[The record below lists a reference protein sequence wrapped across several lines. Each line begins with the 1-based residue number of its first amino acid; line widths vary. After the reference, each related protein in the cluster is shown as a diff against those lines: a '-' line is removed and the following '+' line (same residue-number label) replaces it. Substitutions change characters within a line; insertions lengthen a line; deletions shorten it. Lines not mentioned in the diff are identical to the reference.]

1 MMPDPPVADA
11 ALRAAVHGV
20 RGLLLDLDGVLVLA
34 ERPID
39 GAAEALSLL
48 DGRGLPYLIVTNTS
62 LVSRSTLSRIGAR
75 MGLQTPPERFQ
86 SALSATAAYCASRFA
101 GRGLYVLAT
110 DDALTE
116 FEGQLL
122 VGAADAD
129 AGAEVAAV
137 VLGDAVEQ
145 LTREALDRAFRLV
158 RDGAELIGMHRNKWW
173 VTPAGITLDAGAYL
187 AGLEYAT
194 DTRATVVGKPS
205 RAFFRMAADRLVRRA
220 GLARWWPTC
229 GPCGAGDG
237 RRRRVERHRRGAA
250 SGSADGLR
258 ANRQARRRGA
268 RGGCGGPAR
277 IPTRCRRRARSWRSR
292 ERWASAPQEATP
304 RKPWMRVGVTRT
316 TSSPGR
322 RCACRTRPRGRRPC
336 TSRRGASRSRGSP
349 RGRR

>member
-1 MMPDPPVADA
+1 MMPDAPVADA

-205 RAFFRMAADRLVRRA
+205 RAFFRMAADRLVGELASRDGGRRVGRAALVMVGDDVWSDIDGARRA
-220 GLARWWPTC
+220 GLRTVFVRTGKHGDVELTAAAA
-229 GPCGAGDG
+229 GP
-237 RRRRVERHRRGAA
+237 RGFRPDAVAA
-250 SGSADGLR
+250 SLLEVAR
-258 ANRQARRRGA
+258 ALA
-268 RGGCGGPAR
+268 
-277 IPTRCRRRARSWRSR
+277 
-292 ERWASAPQEATP
+292 
-304 RKPWMRVGVTRT
+304 
-316 TSSPGR
+316 
-322 RCACRTRPRGRRPC
+322 
-336 TSRRGASRSRGSP
+336 
-349 RGRR
+349 

>member
-11 ALRAAVHGV
+11 ALRAAVHGI

-62 LVSRSTLSRIGAR
+62 LVSRATLSRIGAR

-86 SALSATAAYCASRFA
+86 SALSATAAYCASQFA

-205 RAFFRMAADRLVRRA
+205 RAFFRMAADRLSGELALRDGGRRVGRAALAMVGDDVWSDIDGARRA
-220 GLARWWPTC
+220 GLRTVFVRTGKHGDAELAAAAA
-229 GPCGAGDG
+229 GP
-237 RRRRVERHRRGAA
+237 RGFRPDAVAA
-250 SGSADGLR
+250 SLLEVAR
-258 ANRQARRRGA
+258 ALG
-268 RGGCGGPAR
+268 
-277 IPTRCRRRARSWRSR
+277 
-292 ERWASAPQEATP
+292 
-304 RKPWMRVGVTRT
+304 
-316 TSSPGR
+316 
-322 RCACRTRPRGRRPC
+322 
-336 TSRRGASRSRGSP
+336 
-349 RGRR
+349 